1 MSNSKNSNLEDVS
14 KGNDESIPGKEDSTS
29 NKKTRFTKSKSI
41 SEVFKELEFE
51 EDDVSAEF
59 SDDFEEDGHLNT
71 SFSDDF
77 EEDDVSA
84 EFSDDFDDDS
94 VDEIIPIHNEYK
106 DLDKSEDLVEDS
118 IEGGIIIN
126 PDLEGSTEANV
137 KESIEYEID
146 SIENTNSLSGEADSD
161 EFSESISVRTDLD
174 EISGS
179 IDGVEDIDDEGFI
192 TGKSSGVA
200 LADDDIEEKIGKS
213 SAQGVLINNKDKTSD
228 SDKSLDIFNSST
240 IISIV
245 GFIVGLAI
253 LLIGITYYASSS
265 DRVVDNV
272 LSGET
277 AGLAIFLVIIG
288 LIIIGFSLL
297 KFFSSSKSSL
307 IIDTFNSIKSI
318 DYDDV
323 SEDVISRED
332 FDAIFGIFKR
342 KKDSNFSDND
352 KSVDSSKDLF
362 EKDSDDELSDDDIS
376 SLYSESNLTSQKN
389 QSSSK
394 GHENANSTE
403 NSQDYDDGV
412 DEIIPIH
419 SRLNEQS
426 DDESLEDKYSKY
438 DFDDEVDGEYDLVED
453 SQDLIEDSPIEG
465 DYEGTVEDRLVED
478 DFDDEV
484 DGEYDLAEDDPEIV
498 EENLVDDIFE
508 DESEILEHTQF
519 EDDADS
525 NLEVEKMDGLEDKYA
540 KYDFDD
546 DFDEEMDEPVVSKP
560 KFKKSVD
567 ISKFEKEPLSE
578 DELAE
583 KERKARE
590 LEEKKRRIIEGT
602 NFDNSLRK
610 H

>member
-14 KGNDESIPGKEDSTS
+14 NGNDESSSGKADSTS

-41 SEVFKELEFE
+41 SEVFKELEFDE
-51 EDDVSAEF
+51 EDE
-59 SDDFEEDGHLNT
+59 NI
-71 SFSDDF
+71 
-77 EEDDVSA
+77 

-106 DLDKSEDLVEDS
+106 DLDKSEAFDEDS
-118 IEGGIIIN
+118 IEGGVIIN
-126 PDLEGSTEANV
+126 PDLDDSDEADV

-146 SIENTNSLSGEADSD
+146 SIENTDSIDGETDSD
-161 EFSESISVRTDLD
+161 EFSESLSVKTDFD
-174 EISGS
+174 ESGES
-179 IDGVEDIDDEGFI
+179 IDAEDIDDEDFI
-192 TGKSSGVA
+192 TGKNGDVV
-200 LADDDIEEKIGKS
+200 LADENIEGKIGKS
-213 SAQGVLINNKDKTSD
+213 SAQGVLINDKDKTSD
-228 SDKSLDIFNSST
+228 SGNSLDIFNSST
-240 IISIV
+240 IISV
-245 GFIVGLAI
+245 AGFIVGLAI
-253 LLIGITYYASSS
+253 LIIGISYYASSS

-288 LIIIGFSLL
+288 FIIIAFSLL

-318 DYDDV
+318 DYDEV

-332 FDAIFGIFKR
+332 FDAVFSIFKR

-362 EKDSDDELSDDDIS
+362 EKDQEDELSDDDIS
-376 SLYSESNLTSQKN
+376 SLYSKSNLTSQKN

-403 NSQDYDDGV
+403 TSQDYDDGV

-426 DDESLEDKYSKY
+426 DEESLEDKYSKY
-438 DFDDEVDGEYDLVED
+438 DFDDGMDDEYALSDENDGEYDFDDGMDDEYALSDEIDGEYDLVED
-453 SQDLIEDSPIEG
+453 
-465 DYEGTVEDRLVED
+465 DR
-478 DFDDEV
+478 
-484 DGEYDLAEDDPEIV
+484 GIA
-498 EENLVDDIFE
+498 EENLEEDII
-508 DESEILEHTQF
+508 DEEYEIPEQTQL

-525 NLEVEKMDGLEDKYA
+525 DLEVEKMDGLEEKYS

-546 DFDEEMDEPVVSKP
+546 DFDDEVDEPAVSKP
-560 KFKKSVD
+560 KFKRSVD
-567 ISKFEKEPLSE
+567 ISKFENVPLTE
-578 DELAE
+578 EELAE

>member
-14 KGNDESIPGKEDSTS
+14 NGNDESSSGKADSTS

-41 SEVFKELEFE
+41 SEVFKELEFD
-51 EDDVSAEF
+51 EDDE
-59 SDDFEEDGHLNT
+59 NI
-71 SFSDDF
+71 
-77 EEDDVSA
+77 

-106 DLDKSEDLVEDS
+106 DLDKSEAFDEDS
-118 IEGGIIIN
+118 IEGGVIIN
-126 PDLEGSTEANV
+126 PDLDDSDEADV

-146 SIENTNSLSGEADSD
+146 SIENTDSIDGETDSD
-161 EFSESISVRTDLD
+161 EFSESLSVKTDFD
-174 EISGS
+174 ESGES
-179 IDGVEDIDDEGFI
+179 IDAEDIDDEDFI
-192 TGKSSGVA
+192 TGKNGDVV
-200 LADDDIEEKIGKS
+200 LADENIEGKIGKS
-213 SAQGVLINNKDKTSD
+213 SAQGVLINDKDKTSD
-228 SDKSLDIFNSST
+228 SGNSLDIFNSST
-240 IISIV
+240 IISV
-245 GFIVGLAI
+245 AGFIVGLAI
-253 LLIGITYYASSS
+253 LIIGISYYASSS

-277 AGLAIFLVIIG
+277 AVLAIFLVIIG
-288 LIIIGFSLL
+288 FIIIAFSLL

-318 DYDDV
+318 DYDEV

-332 FDAIFGIFKR
+332 FDAVFSIFKR

-362 EKDSDDELSDDDIS
+362 EKDQEDELSDDDIS
-376 SLYSESNLTSQKN
+376 SLYSKSNLTSQKN

-403 NSQDYDDGV
+403 TSQDYDDGV

-426 DDESLEDKYSKY
+426 DEESLEDKYSKY
-438 DFDDEVDGEYDLVED
+438 DFDDGMDDEYALSDENDGEYDFDDGMDDEYALSDEIDGEYDLVED
-453 SQDLIEDSPIEG
+453 DLGI
-465 DYEGTVEDRLVED
+465 
-478 DFDDEV
+478 
-484 DGEYDLAEDDPEIV
+484 A
-498 EENLVDDIFE
+498 EENLEEDII
-508 DESEILEHTQF
+508 DEEYEIPEQTQL

-525 NLEVEKMDGLEDKYA
+525 DLEVEKMDGLEEKYS

-546 DFDEEMDEPVVSKP
+546 DFDDEVDEPAVSKP
-560 KFKKSVD
+560 KFKRSVD
-567 ISKFEKEPLSE
+567 ISKFENVPLTE
-578 DELAE
+578 EELAE
-583 KERKARE
+583 KERKVRE

-610 H
+610 HWFS

>member
-14 KGNDESIPGKEDSTS
+14 NGNDESSSGKADSTS

-41 SEVFKELEFE
+41 SEVFKELEFD
-51 EDDVSAEF
+51 EDDE
-59 SDDFEEDGHLNT
+59 NI
-71 SFSDDF
+71 
-77 EEDDVSA
+77 

-106 DLDKSEDLVEDS
+106 DLDKSEAFDEDS
-118 IEGGIIIN
+118 IEGGVIIN
-126 PDLEGSTEANV
+126 PDLDDSDEADV

-146 SIENTNSLSGEADSD
+146 SIENTDSIDGETDSD
-161 EFSESISVRTDLD
+161 EFSESLSVKTDFD
-174 EISGS
+174 ESGES
-179 IDGVEDIDDEGFI
+179 IDAEDIDDEDFI
-192 TGKSSGVA
+192 TGKNGDVV
-200 LADDDIEEKIGKS
+200 LADENIEGKIGKS
-213 SAQGVLINNKDKTSD
+213 SAQGVLINDKDKTSD
-228 SDKSLDIFNSST
+228 SGNSLDIFNSST
-240 IISIV
+240 IISV
-245 GFIVGLAI
+245 AGFIVGLAI
-253 LLIGITYYASSS
+253 LIIGISYYASSS

-288 LIIIGFSLL
+288 FIIIAFSLL

-318 DYDDV
+318 DYDEV

-332 FDAIFGIFKR
+332 FDAVFSIFKR

-362 EKDSDDELSDDDIS
+362 EKDQEDELSDDDIS
-376 SLYSESNLTSQKN
+376 SLYSKSNLTSQKN

-403 NSQDYDDGV
+403 TSQDYDDGV

-426 DDESLEDKYSKY
+426 DEESLEDKYSKY
-438 DFDDEVDGEYDLVED
+438 DFDDGMDDEYALSDENDGEYDFDDGMDDEYALSDEIDGEYDLVED
-453 SQDLIEDSPIEG
+453 
-465 DYEGTVEDRLVED
+465 DR
-478 DFDDEV
+478 
-484 DGEYDLAEDDPEIV
+484 GIA
-498 EENLVDDIFE
+498 EENLEEDII
-508 DESEILEHTQF
+508 DEEYEIPEQTQL

-525 NLEVEKMDGLEDKYA
+525 DLEVEKMDGLEEKYS

-546 DFDEEMDEPVVSKP
+546 DFDDEVDEPAVSKP
-560 KFKKSVD
+560 KFKRSVD
-567 ISKFEKEPLSE
+567 ISKFENVPLTE
-578 DELAE
+578 EELAE

-610 H
+610 HWFS

>member
-14 KGNDESIPGKEDSTS
+14 NGNDESSSGKADSTS

-41 SEVFKELEFE
+41 SEVFKELEFDE
-51 EDDVSAEF
+51 EDE
-59 SDDFEEDGHLNT
+59 NI
-71 SFSDDF
+71 
-77 EEDDVSA
+77 

-106 DLDKSEDLVEDS
+106 DLDKSEAFDEDS
-118 IEGGIIIN
+118 IEGGVIIN
-126 PDLEGSTEANV
+126 PDLDDSDEADV

-146 SIENTNSLSGEADSD
+146 SIENTDSIDVETDSD
-161 EFSESISVRTDLD
+161 EFSESLSVKTDFD
-174 EISGS
+174 ESGES
-179 IDGVEDIDDEGFI
+179 IDAEDIDDEDFI
-192 TGKSSGVA
+192 TGKNGDVV
-200 LADDDIEEKIGKS
+200 LADENIEGKIGKS
-213 SAQGVLINNKDKTSD
+213 SAQGVLINDKDKTSD
-228 SDKSLDIFNSST
+228 SGNSLDIFNSST
-240 IISIV
+240 IISV
-245 GFIVGLAI
+245 AGFIVGLAI
-253 LLIGITYYASSS
+253 LIIGISYYASSS

-288 LIIIGFSLL
+288 FIIIAFSLL

-318 DYDDV
+318 DYDEV

-332 FDAIFGIFKR
+332 FDAVFSIFKR

-362 EKDSDDELSDDDIS
+362 EKDQEDELSDDDIS
-376 SLYSESNLTSQKN
+376 SLYSKSNLTSQKN

-403 NSQDYDDGV
+403 TSQDYDDGV

-426 DDESLEDKYSKY
+426 DEESLEDKYSKY
-438 DFDDEVDGEYDLVED
+438 DFDDGMDDEYALSDENDGEYDFDDGMDDEYALSDEIDGEYDLVED
-453 SQDLIEDSPIEG
+453 
-465 DYEGTVEDRLVED
+465 DR
-478 DFDDEV
+478 
-484 DGEYDLAEDDPEIV
+484 GIA
-498 EENLVDDIFE
+498 EENLEEDII
-508 DESEILEHTQF
+508 DEEYEIPEQTQL

-525 NLEVEKMDGLEDKYA
+525 DLEVEKMDGLEEKYS

-546 DFDEEMDEPVVSKP
+546 DFDDEVDEPAVSKP
-560 KFKKSVD
+560 KFKRSVD
-567 ISKFEKEPLSE
+567 ISKFENVPLTE
-578 DELAE
+578 EELAE

-610 H
+610 HWFS

>member
-14 KGNDESIPGKEDSTS
+14 NGNDESSSGKADSTS

-41 SEVFKELEFE
+41 SEVFNELEFDE
-51 EDDVSAEF
+51 EDE
-59 SDDFEEDGHLNT
+59 NI
-71 SFSDDF
+71 
-77 EEDDVSA
+77 

-106 DLDKSEDLVEDS
+106 DLDKSEAFDEDS
-118 IEGGIIIN
+118 IEGGVIIN
-126 PDLEGSTEANV
+126 PDLDDSDEADV

-146 SIENTNSLSGEADSD
+146 SIENTDSIDGETDSD
-161 EFSESISVRTDLD
+161 EFSESLSVKTDFD
-174 EISGS
+174 ESGES
-179 IDGVEDIDDEGFI
+179 IDAEDIDDEDFI
-192 TGKSSGVA
+192 TGKNGDVV
-200 LADDDIEEKIGKS
+200 LADENIEGKIGKS
-213 SAQGVLINNKDKTSD
+213 SAQGVLINDKDKTSD
-228 SDKSLDIFNSST
+228 SGNSLDIFNSST
-240 IISIV
+240 IISV
-245 GFIVGLAI
+245 AGFIVGLAI
-253 LLIGITYYASSS
+253 LIIGISYYASSS

-288 LIIIGFSLL
+288 FIIIAFSLL

-318 DYDDV
+318 DYDEV

-332 FDAIFGIFKR
+332 FDAVFSIFKR

-362 EKDSDDELSDDDIS
+362 EKDQEDELSDDDIS
-376 SLYSESNLTSQKN
+376 SLYSKSNLTSQKN

-403 NSQDYDDGV
+403 TSQDYDDGV

-426 DDESLEDKYSKY
+426 DEESLEDKYSKY
-438 DFDDEVDGEYDLVED
+438 DFDDGMDDEYALSDENDGEYDFDDGMDDEYALSDEIDGEYDLVED
-453 SQDLIEDSPIEG
+453 
-465 DYEGTVEDRLVED
+465 DR
-478 DFDDEV
+478 
-484 DGEYDLAEDDPEIV
+484 GIA
-498 EENLVDDIFE
+498 EENLEEDII
-508 DESEILEHTQF
+508 DEEYEIPEQTQL

-525 NLEVEKMDGLEDKYA
+525 DLEVEKMDGLEEKYS

-546 DFDEEMDEPVVSKP
+546 DFDDEVDEPAVSKP
-560 KFKKSVD
+560 KFKRSVD
-567 ISKFEKEPLSE
+567 ISKFENVPLTE
-578 DELAE
+578 EELAE

-610 H
+610 HWFS

>member
-14 KGNDESIPGKEDSTS
+14 NGNDESSSGKADSTS

-59 SDDFEEDGHLNT
+59 SDDF
-71 SFSDDF
+71 
-77 EEDDVSA
+77 
-84 EFSDDFDDDS
+84 DDDS

-106 DLDKSEDLVEDS
+106 DLDKSEAFDEDS
-118 IEGGIIIN
+118 IEGGVIIN
-126 PDLEGSTEANV
+126 PDLDDSDEADV

-146 SIENTNSLSGEADSD
+146 SIENTDSIDGETDSD
-161 EFSESISVRTDLD
+161 EFSESLSVKTDFD
-174 EISGS
+174 ESGES
-179 IDGVEDIDDEGFI
+179 IDAEDIDDEDFI
-192 TGKSSGVA
+192 TGKNGDVV
-200 LADDDIEEKIGKS
+200 LADENIEGKIGKS
-213 SAQGVLINNKDKTSD
+213 SAQGVLINDKDKTSD
-228 SDKSLDIFNSST
+228 SGNSLDIFNSST
-240 IISIV
+240 IISV
-245 GFIVGLAI
+245 AGFIVGLAI
-253 LLIGITYYASSS
+253 LIIGISYYASSS

-288 LIIIGFSLL
+288 FIIIAFSLL

-318 DYDDV
+318 DYDEV

-332 FDAIFGIFKR
+332 FDAVFSIFKR

-362 EKDSDDELSDDDIS
+362 EKDQEDELSDDDIS
-376 SLYSESNLTSQKN
+376 SLYSKSNLTSQKN

-403 NSQDYDDGV
+403 TSQDYDDGV

-426 DDESLEDKYSKY
+426 DEESLEDKYSKY
-438 DFDDEVDGEYDLVED
+438 DFDDGMDDEYALSDENDGEYDFDDGMDDEYALSDEIDGEYDLVED
-453 SQDLIEDSPIEG
+453 
-465 DYEGTVEDRLVED
+465 DR
-478 DFDDEV
+478 
-484 DGEYDLAEDDPEIV
+484 GIA
-498 EENLVDDIFE
+498 EENLEEDII
-508 DESEILEHTQF
+508 DEEYEIPEQTQL

-525 NLEVEKMDGLEDKYA
+525 DLEVEKMDGLEEKYS

-546 DFDEEMDEPVVSKP
+546 DFDDEVDEPAVSKP
-560 KFKKSVD
+560 KFKRSVD
-567 ISKFEKEPLSE
+567 ISKFENVPLTE
-578 DELAE
+578 EELAE